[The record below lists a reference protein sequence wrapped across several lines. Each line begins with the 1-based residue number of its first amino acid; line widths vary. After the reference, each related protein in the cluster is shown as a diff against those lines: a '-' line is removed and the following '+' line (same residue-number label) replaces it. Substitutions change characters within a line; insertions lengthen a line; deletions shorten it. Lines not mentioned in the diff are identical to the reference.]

1 MLNYVQDQSEHLM
14 TLQKA
19 FPREYPKYISYQW
32 WKRIPTAT
40 IRKVQHANGT
50 KIAYQDMNATM
61 NPNHANVNTLPYTL
75 IGLSAGIERA
85 FWLTGFKS
93 GVFHKSLT
101 SSIFASDKKSF
112 CRRRLLDKASRMCQR
127 TKWSWDSIFGEYF
140 GGSHG
145 VQAIKSNPFNPEQ
158 SCKRFFVVIQEEH
171 KNDDD
176 SEEPMP
182 RSEFC
187 GQQLN
192 AANASNMDDGLTM
205 GEGVE

>member
-93 GVFHKSLT
+93 GAFHKSLT

-112 CRRRLLDKASRMCQR
+112 RRRRLLDKASRMCQR
-127 TKWSWDSIFGEYF
+127 TKWSWDRSFGNTLAVLTGCKPSSLILLILSNLASDSSSLYRRNTRMMMTRKNRCR
-140 GGSHG
+140 G
-145 VQAIKSNPFNPEQ
+145 VNSVGN
-158 SCKRFFVVIQEEH
+158 S
-171 KNDDD
+171 
-176 SEEPMP
+176 
-182 RSEFC
+182 
-187 GQQLN
+187 
-192 AANASNMDDGLTM
+192 
-205 GEGVE
+205 